1 MYLMGA
7 LQLQSCSPS
16 FCDHASVSGMAFQNR
31 DPVAASVTAAHK
43 AAEPSGG
50 AARSPLDNRL
60 QQELMAGDVMSGD
73 KGIFAFPESDSLIKW
88 VGTIHRAASTVYEG
102 LRYKLSLELP
112 RGYLYNAPTREVPH
126 ALLPP
131 HHPKA
136 APQQPSGMIY
146 QWLIHEDIWEKIPCR
161 NGLIGSRWAGR
172 DHLQK
177 SEAALTDAVYSQKTP
192 WNWGCLQSPGES
204 LMHQREEEA
213 KSQKATDLK
222 QICKHNNALSHSRN

>member
-88 VGTIHRAASTVYEG
+88 VETIHRAASTVYEG

-131 HHPKA
+131 PTCTPRVTSA
-136 APQQPSGMIY
+136 WTCSLPYTTSGPNTMLPSSG
-146 QWLIHEDIWEKIPCR
+146 
-161 NGLIGSRWAGR
+161 
-172 DHLQK
+172 K
-177 SEAALTDAVYSQKTP
+177 SPLPLRS
-192 WNWGCLQSPGES
+192 
-204 LMHQREEEA
+204 
-213 KSQKATDLK
+213 
-222 QICKHNNALSHSRN
+222 ICKETYAKQVSSQEP